1 MTTKTIIIVLVVIS
15 AFILGGSYF
24 FLSPANQ
31 STPVK
36 IASYSQ
42 SDSQKPRVELKT
54 ASADIG
60 QMKVADQKSQDFTL
74 KNIGTKPLQLSDI
87 SSSCMCT
94 AGQII
99 IDGKESEEFGMHS
112 KADYIAQVDPGKT
125 ATVRVTYRPFQMPV
139 YGAVER
145 EVYVTTNDPQNP
157 KLVFKVQAFV
167 K

>member
-1 MTTKTIIIVLVVIS
+1 MTTKTIVIVLVVLS

-24 FLSPANQ
+24 ILSPTNQ
-31 STPVK
+31 SGPVK
-36 IASYSQ
+36 IASYSAN
-42 SDSQKPRVELKT
+42 DTQKPQVKVTSTSSDL
-54 ASADIG
+54 G
-60 QMKVADQKSQDFTL
+60 QMKVSDQKSQDFTL
-74 KNIGTKPLQLSDI
+74 KNIGSKPLQLSNI

-94 AGQII
+94 AGQVV

-112 KADYIAQVDPGKT
+112 QADYIAQVDPGKT

-145 EVYVTTNDPQNP
+145 EVYVTTNDPENP